1 MSKYILG
8 RLLLWPSPI
17 AKLRIV
23 CAVRAC
29 VMILMVMAHRISSFL
44 RHCPSEQWWM
54 ERREGKTNGL
64 KGLQMQK
71 LI

>member
-17 AKLRIV
+17 TKLRIV

-44 RHCPSEQWWM
+44 RHCPSEYCGA
-54 ERREGKTNGL
+54 EGGGKTNGL